1 MNDAELKIKIKEI
14 FSIIL
19 EVPIEK
25 ITDDISPHNTKK
37 WDSLNHLKIIMEI
50 ENIFNIDILP
60 EEAIN
65 LLTFNKALEIVK
77 GKFKS

>member
-1 MNDAELKIKIKEI
+1 MNDAELKIKTKEI

-37 WDSLNHLKIIMEI
+37 WDSFKSLKIIMEI

-65 LLTFNKALEIVK
+65 LITLIKP
-77 GKFKS
+77 